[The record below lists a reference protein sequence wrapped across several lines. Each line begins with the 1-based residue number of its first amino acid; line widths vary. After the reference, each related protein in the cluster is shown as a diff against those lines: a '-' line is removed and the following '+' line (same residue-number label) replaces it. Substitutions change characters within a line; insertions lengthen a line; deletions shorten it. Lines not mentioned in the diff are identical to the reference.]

1 MTTTVVFTDDQIIY
15 PKTAS
20 ILKTAEAL
28 NLKTTYIS
36 YNLDENEAKTP
47 FMKNWPERP
56 IDYKDKAWFHKNV
69 AIITGIRSGLVCIDI
84 DNKIDTNNINGLCAF
99 ESMVKTHTEFDTL
112 EKYID
117 SIKKYTLVE
126 KTPSGGYHIYYGY
139 DDMKHRQLLP
149 QFKNHSTIDV
159 KANGGCSIM
168 AGSVYLSCATKTGIH
183 KCGAKAGE
191 ECKYKF
197 KQYEFVGDYSKGYE
211 IEQHYKDAD
220 PVEFENR
227 THWLYPL
234 PMPEW
239 IYNECKVE
247 IPKFSL
253 TCNQYNEYDDIVKQD
268 EELLDWVL
276 PLVNRSC
283 GHYWEWFSI
292 VVAIKKTGGSLEV
305 AKQYSMLCPE
315 KYDEEDLEKKWDKID
330 FNEYTVCPNFGSIKS
345 ALKKQDFDKFKEVDK
360 KYNKKYKPLYNDKY
374 GAKVLVNLAGKDN
387 FIKLVNKIDGSVV
400 LYVFDN
406 ERGQWIQNNE
416 KNLALRTLIHKF
428 EIEMR
433 QYEIYE
439 DKDGNE
445 KVKIHDYSGQ
455 SKSLNNLCGFVP
467 DIVKEINE
475 MEFRKMN
482 LETKEKLLFKNGIY
496 NMKTGEFSKKFDN
509 TLFFLHRI
517 NRSFRPEVNKED
529 WFKDLKS
536 RINRICFQDAF
547 DYQVDDGFDTNGNK
561 KVKDYRDSGRYFR
574 TGLSFGL
581 AGRTDAKLCF
591 MNIGGTDCGKSI
603 TTIALGSAC
612 DEYFG
617 TFDANNFIVQK
628 NEDEAKALK
637 WLYDT
642 IGKRILISNEMKR
655 GAENMR
661 IQFDVELLKKV
672 VGGGDTL
679 RIRKLGKNEIEI
691 VNQSMFVYMLND
703 LPDFNNPEDEAFK
716 GRNTILEYKLQFVNK
731 TQAEIDELKLTG
743 VKPKDTTIGDMFIK
757 NDDWKDALLY
767 LILDDYKLYHS
778 KELKSIAPQTV
789 IESGEEW
796 INKGQET
803 KASLRDIL
811 EEKGIII
818 TNDDTDFVPIEDLSC
833 RLSDRLGSITKIL
846 LGKKIKALI
855 TCAQKGYGTVNG
867 KQKKGVSGL
876 KMDRL

>member
-1 MTTTVVFTDDQIIY
+1 MTTLVFTEDKIVY
-15 PKTAS
+15 PQTED
-20 ILKTAEAL
+20 ILKVAKEL

-36 YNLDENEAKTP
+36 YNLDDEEAKTP
-47 FMKNWPERP
+47 FMKNWPEKP
-56 IDYKDKAWFHKNV
+56 INYEEKSRFNKNV

-84 DNKIDTNNINGLCAF
+84 DNKQDTNNINGLCAF

-117 SIKKYTLVE
+117 SIKDYTFVE
-126 KTPSGGYHIYYGY
+126 KTPSGGLHIYFAY
-139 DDMKHRQLLP
+139 DDLKHRQLLS

-168 AGSVYLSCATKTGIH
+168 AGSVYLSCGKVH
-183 KCGAKAGE
+183 KCGATEG
-191 ECKYKF
+191 CNFKF
-197 KQYEFVGDYSKGYE
+197 KKYEFVGDYSKGLKIPQNY
-211 IEQHYKDAD
+211 IDND
-220 PVEFENR
+220 PVEYENR
-227 THWLYPL
+227 THWLRPL
-234 PMPEW
+234 DMPQW
-239 IYNECKVE
+239 IYNECKIE
-247 IPKFSL
+247 EPKFSL
-253 TCNQYNEYDDIVKQD
+253 TCNQYNEYDEVVKEN

-276 PLVNRSC
+276 PLVNRSS
-283 GHYWEWFSI
+283 GHFWQWFSI

-315 KYDEEDLEKKWDKID
+315 KYDEDDLTKKWNKID
-330 FNEYTVCPNFGSIKS
+330 FNDYTVCPNFGSIKS
-345 ALKKQDFDKFKEVDK
+345 ALKKQDFEKFKEVDG
-360 KYNKKYKPLYNDKY
+360 KYNKKYKPIYNDKY
-374 GAKVLVNLAGKDN
+374 GAKVLVNVAGKDN
-387 FIKLVNKIDGSVV
+387 FIKIVNKIDGSAI
-400 LYVFDN
+400 LFVFDD

-416 KNLALRTLIHKF
+416 KNIALRMLIHKY
-428 EIEMR
+428 EVELR
-433 QYEIYE
+433 QYETVE
-439 DKDGNE
+439 DKKGNE
-445 KVKIHDYSGQ
+445 TRKLHDYSG
-455 SKSLNNLCGFVP
+455 SDAKVNALCKFIP
-467 DIVKEINE
+467 DLVKEINE
-475 MEFRKMN
+475 LEFRKMN

-517 NRSFRPEVNKED
+517 NRNFRPEVNKED
-529 WFKDLKS
+529 WFKELKEKV
-536 RINRICFQDAF
+536 NRICFQDAF
-547 DYQVDDGFDTNGNK
+547 DYQVEEPYDGIGCNNI
-561 KVKDYRDSGRYFR
+561 KDYKDSGNYFR
-574 TGLSFGL
+574 IGLSFGL
-581 AGRTDAKLCF
+581 AGRTDSKLCF

-612 DEYFG
+612 DEYCG
-617 TFDANNFIVQK
+617 TFDANNFIVQR

-703 LPDFNNPEDEAFK
+703 LPDFNNTEDEAFK

-743 VKPKDTTIGDMFIK
+743 VKPKDTTIADMFIK

-767 LILDDYKLYHS
+767 LILDDYKMYNS

-811 EEKGIII
+811 EEKGIEI
-818 TNDDTDFVPIEDLSC
+818 TNIEDDFMAIEDLSC
-833 RLSDRLGSITKIL
+833 ILSDRLGSISKIL

-855 TCAQKGYGTVNG
+855 TCAQKGQRSFAG
-867 KQKKGVSGL
+867 KTRKGIFGL
-876 KMDRL
+876 KSERE